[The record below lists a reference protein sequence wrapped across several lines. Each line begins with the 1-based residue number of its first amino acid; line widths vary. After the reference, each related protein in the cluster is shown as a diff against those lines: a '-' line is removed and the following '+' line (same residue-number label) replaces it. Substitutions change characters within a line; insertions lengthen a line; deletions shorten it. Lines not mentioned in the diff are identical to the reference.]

1 MRSKKK
7 KKKKKKCYI
16 ICQIK
21 MSVVGGFILTCMLG
35 RVNIYTGSGAVLGLH
50 TAMLLAASD
59 AIPCNIIMMIN
70 D

>member
-1 MRSKKK
+1 
-7 KKKKKKCYI
+7 
-16 ICQIK
+16 